1 MNKVRNGID
10 SLRLVQFTDMHL
22 YADVNR
28 DLLGVVTE
36 QSFLDTLQLA
46 RAEQWPVTAVLATGD
61 LVHDYSVAGYR
72 RLRAHFATLDVPVH
86 CLPGNHDDPDLMAQH
101 LAGGLVQISTCV
113 DYNTWRI
120 VLLDSTIRGS
130 DAGHLARGPLDLLEA
145 QLASAAGR
153 HVLICLHHNPVAVGS
168 PWLDTMMVGNAA
180 EFFAIVDR
188 YPAVR
193 AILWGHAASER
204 RYGATGRAATGEP
217 FHLYTISAAE
227 QCICPGRSGT
237 GLSLAGAAWQR
248 RRSHR
253 RRASREFQR
262 GAGPT
267 VGGLLSAASAH
278 CRSTVAL

>member
-193 AILWGHAASER
+193 AILWGHVHQNVDTERQGVRLLASPSTCIQFQPQSNAFALDEAAPGYR
-204 RYGATGRAATGEP
+204 WLVLHGNGGVATGVARLAN
-217 FHLYTISAAE
+217 FSAALDR
-227 QCICPGRSGT
+227 QS
-237 GLSLAGAAWQR
+237 AGY
-248 RRSHR
+248 
-253 RRASREFQR
+253 
-262 GAGPT
+262 
-267 VGGLLSAASAH
+267 
-278 CRSTVAL
+278 